1 LGKDAIVFNTARQ
14 ELSTSCR
21 QALNTS
27 EGVDHMTGHDLL
39 MLGLL
44 LFPGLAL
51 SIAIM
56 AAFAAGG

>member
-1 LGKDAIVFNTARQ
+1 M
-14 ELSTSCR
+14 SS
-21 QALNTS
+21 
-27 EGVDHMTGHDLL
+27 HDLL
-39 MLGLL
+39 MLGML